1 MHACMGGKREWM
13 DELMT
18 RLIQTKP
25 RKATRRCAREE
36 SSTCKF
42 CNNLYCLCLP
52 ARKGER
58 ERERRAISEMG
69 FGFLSFPLI
78 PSRART
84 TREETTHQIK
94 SCEKW

>member
-1 MHACMGGKREWM
+1 MHGWKREWM

-18 RLIQTKP
+18 QPNQTSQGD
-25 RKATRRCAREE
+25 KALRARGI
-36 SSTCKF
+36 KYVQV
-42 CNNLYCLCLP
+42 LQQPVLPLP
-52 ARKGER
+52 ACEEGR